1 VEIPETIVNADQD
14 SEMLEDK
21 ELEGFLFKKDGPMV
35 NREDTIMV
43 ENKEEMPETLLDTE
57 SEDLDSET
65 MNTIK
70 KLRFKKGLASLEGD
84 TENTI

>member
-1 VEIPETIVNADQD
+1 VEIPETIVTADQD

-21 ELEGFLFKKDGPMV
+21 ELEGFLFKKDGSMV
-35 NREDTIMV
+35 DREDTIMV
-43 ENKEEMPETLLDTE
+43 ENKEEMPETVLDIE

-65 MNTIK
+65 INTIN